1 MKFLRLGKFYININN
16 IESINYSMLYEK
28 HIIYFNTASCT
39 YIVKIELND
48 LFIYNIKHRL
58 YLRDEN
64 KIPELYIINDNYR
77 NEVEK
82 YFKSNNLKLDDI
94 IKAAYSEII
103 ENINK
108 IIEKGMYVNLNEK
121 YNFNVIKIKEIKD
134 K

>member
-28 HIIYFNTASCT
+28 RIIYFNTTSCT

-48 LFIYNIKHRL
+48 LFIDNIKHRL
-58 YLRDEN
+58 YLRDKN

-94 IKAAYSEII
+94 VKAAYSEII
-103 ENINK
+103 EDINK